1 MTLSCVII
9 AYNAE
14 STLGICIESIHKQTI
29 PVQQIIVIDDN
40 SDDETSN
47 IAKSY
52 SCKVF
57 KNKRTFG
64 RGYCRNKGVEVCNTD
79 LILFCDSSNYLPI
92 DFCEKALKYF
102 DSENTSAIFGSIN
115 NCPSLNDTLSRWRGR
130 HLFNQSECYSN
141 EVVSSPT
148 LITYAVILNRNHVIS
163 VGNFDS
169 DLKQFED
176 LDLGERLIKSGFTI
190 LSLPSLITYSLRAE
204 TLISICT
211 RYNRWNT
218 LNMHDKNLSLQIFF
232 NILKSSCKIFFV
244 KDLKN
249 RDVFCCLFSLLFPL
263 LFLLIRLAFPNK
275 FNQ

>member
-14 STLGICIESIHKQTI
+14 ATLSTCIESIQKQTV
-29 PVQQIIVIDDN
+29 PLHEIIVIDDN
-40 SDDETSN
+40 SNDETSK
-47 IAKSY
+47 IAKSLN
-52 SCKVF
+52 CKVF
-57 KNKRTFG
+57 KNNRTLG
-64 RGYCRNKGVEVCNTD
+64 RGYCRNKGIKACNTE
-79 LILFCDSSNYLPI
+79 LVLFCDSSNYLPI
-92 DFCEKALKYF
+92 DFCERALVYF
-102 DSENTSAIFGSIN
+102 NLDYPSAIFGSII
-115 NCPSLNDTLSRWRGR
+115 NCPYLNDTLSRWRGS
-130 HLFNQSECYSN
+130 HLFNQSDCYSN

-163 VGNFDS
+163 VGNFNS
-169 DLKQFED
+169 NLKQFED

-190 LSLPSLITYSLRAE
+190 LSLPSLITYSSRSE

-263 LFLLIRLAFPNK
+263 LFLSIRLAFPDK
-275 FNQ
+275 FNK